1 MDEKENEI
9 KEEISKNNVTENVNE
24 KDDKK
29 GKKTLWAII
38 IIIFILIIG
47 VIFFAT
53 IKSRKCNDIDIP
65 GGSSRG
71 TYININGNMV
81 YVPDLSTDKPII
93 YLYPKETEEITI
105 KLGYPEKIAC
115 SYPKYKDEWNVI
127 ANSDGTLKDIKTG
140 KNLYSLYWEGIGT
153 AKTNMQEGFIIKG
166 EDSAEFLEEK
176 LAILGLTER
185 EAEEFIIYWLPKLES
200 NKYNY
205 IRFASLEEINQYMP
219 LEFSVKPDTLIRVLM
234 QFKGLD
240 EPIQVEEQKLETPER
255 NGFVAVEWGG
265 SEIK

>member
-1 MDEKENEI
+1 MDEKENKI
-9 KEEISKNNVTENVNE
+9 KEEINKNNETENINE
-24 KDDKK
+24 KDEKK
-29 GKKTLWAII
+29 GKKTLWTII
-38 IIIFILIIG
+38 IIIFILIVG
-47 VIFFAT
+47 VIVFAT
-53 IKSRKCNDIDIP
+53 IKSKNCNDIVIP
-65 GGSSRG
+65 RGSFEG
-71 TYININGNMV
+71 
-81 YVPDLSTDKPII
+81 PDMYKEKPII
-93 YLYPKETEEITI
+93 YLYPKKTEEITI
-105 KLGYPEKIAC
+105 KLGYPEKITC
-115 SYPKYKDEWNVI
+115 SYPKYKDEWSVI
-127 ANSDGTLKDIKTG
+127 ANSDGSLKDIKTG

-153 AKTNMQEGFIIKG
+153 AKINMQEGFIVEGK
-166 EDSAEFLEEK
+166 DSAEFLEEK

-205 IRFASLEEINQYMP
+205 IRFESMEEINEYMP

-240 EPIQVEEQKLETPER
+240 EPIEVKEQILETPER

>member
-38 IIIFILIIG
+38 IIIFILVIGII
-47 VIFFAT
+47 VFAT
-53 IKSRKCNDIDIP
+53 IKSKECNDVDIP
-65 GGSSRG
+65 DGSSGG
-71 TYININGNMV
+71 TYINPNGNSGISPV
-81 YVPDLSTDKPII
+81 DIKKPII
-93 YLYPKETEEITI
+93 YLYPEKTEEITI
-105 KLGYPEKIAC
+105 KLGYPEKITC
-115 SYPKYKDEWNVI
+115 SYPKYEDEWSVI
-127 ANSDGTLKDIKTG
+127 ANPDGTLKEIKTG

-176 LAILGLTER
+176 LVILGLTER

-219 LEFSVKPDTLIRVLM
+219 LDFSVKPDSLIRVLM

-240 EPIQVEEQKLETPER
+240 EPIKVEKQKLETPKR